1 MLKKYQCPE
10 LISIFEAE
18 NYYIALCYMVKSS
31 LHLFIIFSFYSFSA
45 VSQHLP
51 NDTVSVAD
59 SCRYEDGM
67 SISDFELV
75 DSLYKN
81 IWNNAQI
88 KYGITMVS
96 KQDTIAIALSGKD
109 RYFHSCQGK
118 VISKFGRRGRRQH
131 TGTDIKLQHGDSVHC
146 VFNGRVRMAQRLSGY
161 GNMVVV
167 RHNNGLETLYSH
179 LSAIKVSVNDTLRA
193 GDLIGLGGRTGRAT
207 TEHLHFETRVFGEP
221 FDSSI
226 YIDFETGKLKTDT
239 VYYHNHQLVA
249 NLADLTKKS
258 TAKTVSAAN
267 GESVHIVQSGD
278 SLWRIA
284 QKYGTSVSKICTDNN
299 ISTKQILKIGSQLRI
314 L

>member
-1 MLKKYQCPE
+1 MLF
-10 LISIFEAE
+10 LSTLNF
-18 NYYIALCYMVKSS
+18 YYLYSMFK
-31 LHLFIIFSFYSFSA
+31 SFSLFLI
-45 VSQHLP
+45 VFSICSFTILSQPDSH
-51 NDTVSVAD
+51 DAFHSSD
-59 SCRYEDGM
+59 SCHHEDVM
-67 SISDFELV
+67 LISDFDRV
-75 DSLYKN
+75 DSLYKE
-81 IWNNAQI
+81 IWNNTQI
-88 KYGITMVS
+88 KYGASLVS
-96 KQDTIAIALSGKD
+96 KHDTVVFVLGGKEH
-109 RYFHSCQGK
+109 YFHSCQGK

-179 LSAIKVSVNDTLRA
+179 LSALKVSVNDTLNA

-226 YIDFETGKLKTDT
+226 YIDFESGRLKADT

-249 NLADLTKKS
+249 NLSDLAKKS
-258 TAKTVSAAN
+258 SSKLAIASLSDGTATINTV
-267 GESVHIVQSGD
+267 QPGD

-284 QKYGTSVSKICTDNN
+284 QKYGTSVSKICSDNN
-299 ISTKQILKIGSQLRI
+299 ISTKQVLKIGLQLRI
-314 L
+314 M